1 MKEYW
6 NDLTASQKTKLILKI
21 ILGLLAIIFAVRN
34 WQSTPV
40 VLVFF
45 KMNLPLTIIIVL
57 CLGIGFALASVF
69 DYRKFK
75 IKNKEITELKSRIAN
90 LTAIKETEE
99 K

>member
-6 NDLTASQKTKLILKI
+6 NDLTSGEKTKLILKI
-21 ILGLLAIIFAVRN
+21 ILGILVLIFAIRN

-40 VLVFF
+40 KMVFF
-45 KMNLPLTIIIVL
+45 EMNLPLTIIIVL

-75 IKNKEITELKSRIAN
+75 IKNKEITDLKSKIAN
-90 LTAIKETEE
+90 LTAPKTTEE
-99 K
+99 N